1 MVRLW
6 CVSGSFVLRW
16 CSRDGASPVFA
27 WFGCFSGS
35 EAREY
40 MNALITALN
49 SEEYAHYPILYFY
62 NSAGGSDSMFAE
74 HRDDYRK
81 LVAAVPALTDG
92 KNAAFTEI
100 RAASHSYKAWGT
112 GLYNFLR
119 VVFAQPEEPN

>member
-1 MVRLW
+1 ME
-6 CVSGSFVLRW
+6 VLIIHKLFYFHNQKKH
-16 CSRDGASPVFA
+16 VK
-27 WFGCFSGS
+27 
-35 EAREY
+35 
-40 MNALITALN
+40 ITVYQIPSN
-49 SEEYAHYPILYFY
+49 HEYAHYPILYFY

>member
-1 MVRLW
+1 
-6 CVSGSFVLRW
+6 
-16 CSRDGASPVFA
+16 
-27 WFGCFSGS
+27 
-35 EAREY
+35 
-40 MNALITALN
+40 
-49 SEEYAHYPILYFY
+49 
-62 NSAGGSDSMFAE
+62 MFAE